1 MAEQLG
7 RDLVLV
13 KGSSSGT
20 GGTAIAGVRV
30 KGLTVN
36 NEIVD
41 ISSDDSNGWRES
53 ITEPGQKSV
62 EITVSGVTDDRVM
75 LAAAF
80 SASDVSDEYMLTWS
94 DGADVYGNFC
104 IASYS
109 ESGEYNNA
117 VTFEATLQS
126 AGSITYQAG
135 A

>member
-13 KGSSSGT
+13 KGSSGGT

-30 KGLTVN
+30 KGLAIN

-41 ISSDDSNGWRES
+41 ITSDDSNGWRES
-53 ITEPGQKSV
+53 LAEPGQKSL
-62 EITVSGVTDDRVM
+62 EITVSGVSDDRVM
-75 LAAAF
+75 LAAAM
-80 SASDVSDEYMLTWS
+80 SGSDVSDEYMLTWA
-94 DGADVYGNFC
+94 DGADVYGTFM

-109 ESGEYNNA
+109 DEYNNA

-126 AGSITYQAG
+126 SGSVTYQAG
-135 A
+135 V

>member
-13 KGSSSGT
+13 KGSSGGT

-30 KGLTVN
+30 KGLAIN

-41 ISSDDSNGWRES
+41 ITSDDSNGWRES
-53 ITEPGQKSV
+53 LAEPGQKSLEV
-62 EITVSGVTDDRVM
+62 TVSGVSDDRVM
-75 LAAAF
+75 LAAAM
-80 SASDVSDEYMLTWS
+80 SSSDVSDEYMLTWA
-94 DGADVYGNFC
+94 DGADVYGTFM

-109 ESGEYNNA
+109 ENGEYNTA

-126 AGSITYQAG
+126 SGSVTYQAG